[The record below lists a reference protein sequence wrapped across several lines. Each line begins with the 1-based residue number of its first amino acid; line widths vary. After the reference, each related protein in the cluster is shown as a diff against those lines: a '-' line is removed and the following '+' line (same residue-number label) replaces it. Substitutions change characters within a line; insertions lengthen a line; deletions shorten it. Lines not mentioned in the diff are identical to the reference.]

1 MLKLFF
7 LGICQLR
14 LDFTTLILNTPPSS
28 GACSDGFTI
37 SSPSLGME
45 FGTICGQ
52 YLSGHHGN
60 SKLLYKLNRALNKET
75 FNTVCHSCNLST
87 VLTDSLLR
95 ALVCAVLDPVFE

>member
-1 MLKLFF
+1 MLQHLILSDFEIQTLKLCF

-28 GACSDGFTI
+28 GACSDGFTV

-60 SKLLYKLNRALNKET
+60 SKLLYVLKPLIMRPYAILAT
-75 FNTVCHSCNLST
+75 FPQC
-87 VLTDSLLR
+87 
-95 ALVCAVLDPVFE
+95 